1 LRTSGPGRSAPR
13 LRSEVVRKMVRR
25 AHRLRIS
32 SGSDSYRG
40 LNFPRSLTLEEFFS
54 KARALKELAEA

>member
-1 LRTSGPGRSAPR
+1 
-13 LRSEVVRKMVRR
+13 MVRR